1 MTADI
6 ITKEAL
12 KLPLKDRIGVIQ
24 ELLNSI
30 PTDETNSYEL
40 SQELKMELK
49 RRSNSIKSPNFVGH
63 TWENVKKR
71 ITNRNR

>member
-12 KLPLKDRIGVIQ
+12 KLPLKDRIRVIQ

-30 PTDETNSYEL
+30 PTDETNSHEL
-40 SQELKMELK
+40 SQELEMELK
-49 RRSNSIKSPNFVGH
+49 RCSDSIKSPNFVGY
-63 TWENVKKR
+63 TWESVKKR
-71 ITNRNR
+71 ITNR